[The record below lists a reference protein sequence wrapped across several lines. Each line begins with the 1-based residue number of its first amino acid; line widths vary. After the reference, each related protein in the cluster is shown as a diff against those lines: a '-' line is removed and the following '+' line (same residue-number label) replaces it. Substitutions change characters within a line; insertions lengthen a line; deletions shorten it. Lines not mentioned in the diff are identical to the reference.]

1 MTEAKDPLRYFRVEA
16 REISLELGRALL
28 QLEKAPTLG
37 LVARLLRLA
46 HTLKGASA
54 VVKQREIAERTH
66 ALEDALAP
74 FRDRE
79 DAITPGEFE
88 QILAHVDAIAAHV
101 SALETPTATAE
112 ERSQSIVLDEAP
124 AVLRADSAEMDALL
138 ETISEAGVQIRAM
151 RHTVGVAE
159 QARRL
164 ADRLADRM
172 ATPSARQA
180 PQAFGPLASRV
191 QSLPDELRDVVVRLE
206 QVLRGGLDLAERE
219 LQQARTAAER
229 LRLLP
234 CSAMLSSLER
244 ATRDIAASLR
254 KQVAFEVK
262 GADARLDADVLGLVQ
277 RALLQMVRNAVVH
290 GIETSEERA
299 SAGKPGMGRVTIE
312 IARRGHRVAFICRD
326 DGRGVDLKAVRRA
339 ARERGMPSA
348 EIQKLGPDELLRLL
362 LKGGLTTSGEVT
374 ELSGRGV
381 GLDIVREVAL
391 RLGGDVRAYTNPGQ
405 GTDVELLVPASLS
418 SLDALLVDIEGA
430 VSAIPLDAVRGT
442 MRLLPDDV
450 TRTPEGDTIAH
461 DGQVTAFVPLAR
473 MLKRAAAPGL
483 IARATSAVL
492 VGGATATVAIGVDR
506 LLGVDNIVVRPLP
519 ALAFAD
525 DMVAGV
531 SLDAEGIPR
540 LVLDPQAL
548 VAVGLRITGPASISK
563 AVPPPPILVI
573 DDSLTTRMLEQSI
586 LESAGY
592 EVDLATSAEEGL
604 VKAGQRRY
612 GLFLVDVEMAGMD
625 GFAFIEAIRADSE
638 LRAIPAVLV
647 TSRNSPEDQKR
658 GVAVGARGYVI
669 KSEFDQGQVL
679 ETIRRLMAPL

>member
-1 MTEAKDPLRYFRVEA
+1 MTEVKDPLRYFRVEA
-16 REISLELGRALL
+16 REISLELGRMLL
-28 QLEKAPTLG
+28 QLEKAPAPG
-37 LVARLLRLA
+37 LVASLLRLA
-46 HTLKGASA
+46 HTLKGASV

-66 ALEDALAP
+66 ALEDVLAP

-79 DAITPGEFE
+79 DAIAPDKFE

-101 SALETPTATAE
+101 SALETPTAAAV
-112 ERSQSIVLDEAP
+112 ERSQSIVIDEAP
-124 AVLRADSAEMDALL
+124 AVLRADNAEMDILL
-138 ETISEAGVQIRAM
+138 ETISEAGVQMRAL
-151 RHTVGVAE
+151 RHTVGIAE

-172 ATPSARQA
+172 ASPSARQA
-180 PQAFGPLASRV
+180 PLAFGPPGYRT

-206 QVLRGGLDLAERE
+206 QALRGGLDLGERE

-234 CSAMLSSLER
+234 CSPMLASLER

-254 KQVAFEVK
+254 KQVTFEAK
-262 GADARLDADVLGLVQ
+262 GGDARLAADVLGQVQ
-277 RALLQMVRNAVVH
+277 RALLQIVRNAVVH

-299 SAGKPGMGRVTIE
+299 SAGKPGMGRVAIE
-312 IARRGHRVAFICRD
+312 IVRHGHRVAFICRD
-326 DGRGVDLKAVRRA
+326 DGRGVDLKAVGRA

-348 EIQKLGPDELLRLL
+348 EIQKLGADALLRLL
-362 LKGGLTTSGEVT
+362 FKGGLTTSGEVT
-374 ELSGRGV
+374 QLSGRGI
-381 GLDIVREVAL
+381 GLDIVREVAS
-391 RLGGDVRAYTNPGQ
+391 RLGGDVRAYTNPGH

-450 TRTPEGDTIAH
+450 TRTPGGDSVAH
-461 DGQVTAFVPLAR
+461 DGQVIAFVPLAR
-473 MLKRAAAPGL
+473 ILKRAPPPAR
-483 IARATSAVL
+483 IASAKSAVL
-492 VGGATATVAIGVDR
+492 VGGATAMVAIGVDR

-548 VAVGLRITGPASISK
+548 VAAGLRTVGPESISE

-592 EVDLATSAEEGL
+592 EVDLASSAEEGL
-604 VKAGQRRY
+604 VKAEQRRY
-612 GLFLVDVEMAGMD
+612 GLFLVDVEMAGMN
-625 GFAFIEAIRADSE
+625 GFAFIEAIRDDPD
-638 LRAIPAVLV
+638 LRTIPAVLV

-658 GVAVGARGYVI
+658 GIAVGARGYVI
-669 KSEFDQGQVL
+669 KSEFDQRQVL
-679 ETIRRLMAPL
+679 ETIRLLLTPS